1 MIDPVE
7 ALLKSTTV
15 GQVLPT
21 ATPTSVDPLPTVLPS
36 IENQHVTKQGIITLW
51 IVFVI
56 MVLSSA
62 LFAGWSLRVPV
73 SNRLYHV
80 ITTTITTIAAISY
93 FMMATGQGIGIHET
107 KIHEHHENV
116 DVGTDTLIRRQ
127 VFWARY
133 VDWTLT
139 TPLLLLDL
147 GILAGLSGAHI
158 LMAVIA
164 DIIMILMGLFAAFG
178 NEHTAQKWGDYTIAI
193 IAFLVVVW
201 HLALNGRNAVQ
212 PRSQNVASF
221 YTAIA
226 VYTLVVW
233 AAYPIIWGVADGGRH
248 LSVNKE
254 IIAYAVLD
262 VLAKPVFG
270 LWLLLTH
277 AKIAETNVPLG
288 GFWSNGLN
296 REGALRLDEEEGA

>member
-1 MIDPVE
+1 MIVDQVE
-7 ALLKSTTV
+7 AFLKSTTV

-21 ATPTSVDPLPTVLPS
+21 ATPTAVDPIPTITPS
-36 IENQHVTKQGIITLW
+36 IENEHVTKQGLITLW
-51 IVFVI
+51 VVFVI

-80 ITTTITTIAAISY
+80 ITTIITVIAAISY
-93 FMMATGQGIGIHET
+93 FMMATGQGVGTHET
-107 KIHEHHENV
+107 VIHHHHDNIDRDTE
-116 DVGTDTLIRRQ
+116 TLIRRQ

-133 VDWTLT
+133 VDWALT

-158 LMAVIA
+158 LIAVIA
-164 DIIMILMGLFAAFG
+164 DIIMILMGLFAAYG
-178 NEHTAQKWGDYTIAI
+178 KEHTPQKWGDYTIAI
-193 IAFLVVVW
+193 IAFLVIIW

-212 PRSQNVASF
+212 ARSQNVASF
-221 YTAIA
+221 YVAIA
-226 VYTLVVW
+226 AFTVVVW
-233 AAYPIIWGVADGGRH
+233 AAYPIIWAIVGARH
-248 LSVNKE
+248 LSVNGE

-277 AKIAETNVPLG
+277 ARIAETNVSLG

-296 REGALRLDEEEGA
+296 REGVLRLDEEEGA